1 MNKVPLGRLLLIII
15 PIALVGIFGRV
26 FYTPDEPREGSMV
39 VSMAHQADH
48 ALPQLGGKPFAEKP
62 PLLYWLGGAAV
73 ASFGPSPLAARAP
86 NVLYLFVAVLAIAA
100 LATQAVGPAAGYTA
114 GLVTAT
120 ALQLYQVSVWLA
132 TDAPLLA
139 GVALALLGAYRGL
152 TARDSATC
160 LRGYAVFHLGL
171 LVAFFAKGP
180 AGWMVPVCALA
191 TVVVFERRWQEF
203 TRIEFWAGALLWLV
217 PIALWVGWVYVSP
230 SGPEALRILFWYN
243 LVGRLV
249 SIAAPQALDFAT
261 GHHNTPFKYLL
272 ELPLYLLP
280 WTLLAI
286 AGLRRAWRAARA
298 QGPEG
303 TAWRLALGAI
313 VPATV
318 LLSVAATARGVYYG
332 PPALGF
338 ALATGLYVGHAR
350 TALDRWERYAWRGT
364 GLCIG
369 LLALIL
375 GVAIALITLAP
386 ALHDPVMTGLGVI
399 GMAACALALYLC
411 ATLPVA
417 ADASLPR
424 LSLALALVLTL
435 GLGALL
441 RPLNQWQSL
450 AVVAERITH
459 AVGDARLM
467 LLEPDE
473 TTVAMVELYL
483 PARDA
488 PQPLGTQSVIA
499 QGVDVTAA
507 HVGAAHM
514 LSVLTSD
521 PETRVLW
528 LVPKTPHWTWQS
540 WLGFLGYVPVAPSVS
555 LIDSAAAQLPPSLA
569 PLRVECV
576 LQRPGGRSYAI
587 LASPQARLSTGGSCE

>member
-1 MNKVPLGRLLLIII
+1 MSRLPLARLLLIII

-39 VSMAHQADH
+39 VSMAHQATH
-48 ALPQLGGKPFAEKP
+48 ALPQLGGKSFAEKP

-86 NVLYLFVAVLAIAA
+86 NLIYFLVAVLAIAL
-100 LATQAVGPAAGYTA
+100 LATEAVSPAAGYTA

-120 ALQLYQVSVWLA
+120 SLQLYQVSIWLA

-152 TARDSATC
+152 TAREPASC

-180 AGWMVPVCALA
+180 AGWMVPICALA
-191 TVVVFERRWQEF
+191 TVVVFERRWQEC

-217 PIALWVGWVYVSP
+217 PIAMWVGWVYVSP
-230 SGPEALRILFWYN
+230 GGPEALRVLFWYN
-243 LVGRLV
+243 LVGRV
-249 SIAAPQALDFAT
+249 VPIAAPQALEFAT
-261 GHHNTPFKYLL
+261 GHHNTAFKYLL

-286 AGLRRAWRAARA
+286 VSLRRAWRAGRA
-298 QGPEG
+298 PGPEG

-313 VPATV
+313 VPATA

-364 GLCIG
+364 GVCIA

-375 GVAIALITLAP
+375 GLAIAVITLAP
-386 ALHDPVMTGLGVI
+386 ALHDPVMTGLGVLGI
-399 GMAACALALYLC
+399 AACGFSLYLC
-411 ATLPVA
+411 VSMQVA
-417 ADASLPR
+417 AAASLPR

-450 AVVAERITH
+450 GVVAERITH
-459 AVGDARLM
+459 AVGDTRL
-467 LLEPDE
+467 LLLDPDE
-473 TTVAMVELYL
+473 TTVAMAELYF
-483 PARDA
+483 PVHGSE
-488 PQPLGTQSVIA
+488 PPGTHSVIA
-499 QGVDVTAA
+499 QGVDATTA
-507 HVGAAHM
+507 HVGIEHV
-514 LSVLTSD
+514 LSVLTVD
-521 PETRVLW
+521 PEARVLW
-528 LVPKTPHWTWQS
+528 LVPHMPHWTTQS
-540 WLGFLGYVPVAPSVS
+540 WLSFLGYLPAAAPVA
-555 LIDSAAAQLPPSLA
+555 LIDDALAQLPPLLA
-569 PLRVECV
+569 PLHVECV